1 MCVSF
6 SSDSTLYNTISQDYH
21 TGFYN
26 FNGHIPWNDIAANP
40 LHHLAKRSQPNSD
53 HKLEEPSH
61 MKSDGVDS
69 WLKHWL
75 RLQKRNKHPLVLKAR
90 TDKTSETHLTP
101 TIASKSKGKKK
112 AHYIESDESD
122 DFYPVDEEDEEDDS
136 QTDAPVTPS
145 GTGKG
150 KEPVTHS
157 KTLPPSPQT
166 AALTRKT
173 CRTFLATLSDDGNY
187 KKLLLLLCAAKVSSK

>member
-6 SSDSTLYNTISQDYH
+6 SSDSTLYNMISQDYH

-26 FNGHIPWNDIAANP
+26 FNGHIPWNDITTN
-40 LHHLAKRSQPNSD
+40 LSHHLAKRSQPDSD

-61 MKSDGVDS
+61 MKLDGVDA

-75 RLQKRNKHPLVLKAR
+75 RLQKCNKRPLVLKAR
-90 TDKTSETHLTP
+90 TDKTSDTHPTP

-122 DFYPVDEEDEEDDS
+122 DFYPVDEEDEDDDS
-136 QTDAPVTPS
+136 R
-145 GTGKG
+145 TGHDSVIYSRS
-150 KEPVTHS
+150 ERP
-157 KTLPPSPQT
+157 
-166 AALTRKT
+166 A
-173 CRTFLATLSDDGNY
+173 D
-187 KKLLLLLCAAKVSSK
+187 